1 MQNYKKIDVRVRRT
15 YKQLIAS
22 FLKLL
27 NEKSFDEISISEICE
42 GADVHRATFYKHFE
56 DKTEF
61 LNFCVKQLLS
71 DIDFSEVLNYPTP
84 ENVKESCMSFVKTL
98 FTFIDNNKV
107 LFAAVFSDKHSL
119 SFDTTLI
126 NVITDFCALKLQ
138 QVLEGVPDHKSQIF
152 SNFYSGSVIGV
163 NKWYVKNYDVCPLED
178 VYAFFERR
186 VDEICDA
193 YIKYYLNDM
202 KDKLI

>member
-1 MQNYKKIDVRVRRT
+1 MQNDKKIDVRVRRT

-71 DIDFSEVLNYPTP
+71 DNDFSQVLN
-84 ENVKESCMSFVKTL
+84 
-98 FTFIDNNKV
+98 
-107 LFAAVFSDKHSL
+107 
-119 SFDTTLI
+119 
-126 NVITDFCALKLQ
+126 
-138 QVLEGVPDHKSQIF
+138 
-152 SNFYSGSVIGV
+152 
-163 NKWYVKNYDVCPLED
+163 
-178 VYAFFERR
+178 
-186 VDEICDA
+186 
-193 YIKYYLNDM
+193 
-202 KDKLI
+202 